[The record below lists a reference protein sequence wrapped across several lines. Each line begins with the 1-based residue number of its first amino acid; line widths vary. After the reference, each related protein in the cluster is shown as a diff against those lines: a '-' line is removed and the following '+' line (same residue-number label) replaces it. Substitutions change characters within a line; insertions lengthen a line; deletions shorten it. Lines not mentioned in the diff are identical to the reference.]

1 MANDWWWWL
10 CHFDFMP
17 KAKEKKKR
25 KNINKKWNGESV
37 NKSFKHPKEPKKT
50 LEKVALNK

>member
-10 CHFDFMP
+10 CHFDFKP
-17 KAKEKKKR
+17 KAKEK

-37 NKSFKHPKEPKKT
+37 NKSFKQLKEPKKT